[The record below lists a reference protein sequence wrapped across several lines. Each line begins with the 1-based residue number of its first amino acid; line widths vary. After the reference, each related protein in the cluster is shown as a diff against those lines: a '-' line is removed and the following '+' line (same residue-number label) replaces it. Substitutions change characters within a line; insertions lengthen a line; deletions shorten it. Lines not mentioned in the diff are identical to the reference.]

1 MKAYY
6 DAVKKAM
13 DSFFNNEYR
22 PAPIGEDAEHVHT
35 IAASVMMTRDGV
47 MFGGSFAHAVVENNL
62 EAAVGRADTICLR
75 NLAFFV
81 YCKNHV
87 HVNK

>member
-1 MKAYY
+1 MKVYH

-13 DSFFNNEYR
+13 DIFFNEYR
-22 PAPIGEDAEHVHT
+22 PAPIGEDSEHVQT
-35 IAASVMMTRDGV
+35 IAASVMKTRDGV

-62 EAAVGRADTICLR
+62 DAAVGRADTICLK

-87 HVNK
+87 HVKK

>member
-1 MKAYY
+1 MKVYH

-13 DSFFNNEYR
+13 DSFFNEYR
-22 PAPIGEDAEHVHT
+22 PAPKGEDAEHVHT

-47 MFGGSFAHAVVENNL
+47 MFGGSFAQAVVENNL

>member
-6 DAVKKAM
+6 DLVKKAM

-22 PAPIGEDAEHVHT
+22 PAPIGDDAEHVQSV
-35 IAASVMMTRDGV
+35 AANVMMTRDGV
-47 MFGGSFAHAVVENNL
+47 LFGGSFANAVVENNL
-62 EAAVGRADTICLR
+62 DAAIGRADTICLKH
-75 NLAFFV
+75 LPFFV

-87 HVNK
+87 RLNS